1 MQVYLVGGAVRD
13 ALLGLPVQDRD
24 WVVVGATPD
33 ALVAQGFLP
42 VGKDFPV
49 FLHPQTHEEYALAR
63 TERKTAPGYHGF
75 QVHAAP
81 EVTLEQDL
89 ARRDLTI
96 NSIAIHAHSTGAR
109 ALFDTQP
116 LTKPQTWAN
125 SGILIDP
132 FGGQQDLQNK
142 VFRHVTDAFREDPV
156 RILRVARFAARFAD
170 FMVAPETRQLMQDMV
185 QAGEADH
192 LVAERVWQELAKG
205 LMENTPSRMFEV
217 LRDCGAL
224 AQLLPE
230 VNALWGVAQRADYHP
245 EIDTGIHLML
255 VMDMAARL
263 RASLPVRLACLF
275 HDLGKGNTP
284 LDILPRHIGHEDRS
298 ARLLKVVCERLRI
311 PTDCRELADVM
322 AREHSNVHRS
332 LDLSA
337 GAVVRLL
344 ERCDAFRKPQ
354 RFADLLLA
362 CECDARGRLGFSES
376 PYPQAPRLLAALS
389 TAQGVATNL
398 IATHALSTGSGG
410 QKIGEHIHQARVEA
424 VHASWQA

>member
-49 FLHPQTHEEYALAR
+49 FLHPKTHEEYALAR

-75 QVHAAP
+75 KVHAAP
-81 EVTLEQDL
+81 EVTLEEDL

-96 NSIAIHAHSTGAR
+96 NSIAAHAHSTGAG

-116 LTKPQTWAN
+116 LTKPQTWAG
-125 SGILIDP
+125 SGALIDP

-156 RILRVARFAARFAD
+156 RILRVARFAARFSD
-170 FMVAPETRQLMQDMV
+170 FTVAPETRQLMQDMV
-185 QAGEADH
+185 QAGEVDH

-263 RASLPVRLACLF
+263 QASLPVRLACLF

-284 LDILPRHIGHEDRS
+284 ADILPRHIGHEDRS
-298 ARLLKVVCERLRI
+298 ARLLKGVCERLRI

-389 TAQGVATNL
+389 AAQGVATNL
-398 IATHALSTGSGG
+398 IAAHAISTGAGG
-410 QKIGEHIHQARVEA
+410 QKIGEHIHQARIEA
-424 VHASWQA
+424 VQASW